1 MTLDCKNVIEVG
13 EMYRKSTEEAG
24 STKAIPSSFLL
35 MVPSFQKRYILEE
48 IYRSLIPLL
57 T

>member
-1 MTLDCKNVIEVG
+1 LDCKNVIEVG

-35 MVPSFQKRYILEE
+35 MVPSFQKRYMLEE